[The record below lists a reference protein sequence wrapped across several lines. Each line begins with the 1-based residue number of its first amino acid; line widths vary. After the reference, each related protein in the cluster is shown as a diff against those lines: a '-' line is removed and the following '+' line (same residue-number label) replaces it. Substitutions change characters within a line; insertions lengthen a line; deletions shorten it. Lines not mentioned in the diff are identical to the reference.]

1 MIDGKI
7 ENKVHSFPILNVKV
21 FLIETDQGCQMVDSG
36 IPYLENKINRAFLSC
51 DVDPRDVSH
60 ILLTHGH
67 LDHIG
72 CLAYA
77 RKITGAK
84 VICHKSF
91 AENLV
96 LGKYETAIPRI
107 YYWKLLNSPISWILG
122 SGLEPVIPDIVFEDE
137 LILDDFEI
145 PGKIVHSPGHS
156 PGSCSIIL
164 ENGEILI
171 GDLIREKKPGVI
183 DTGLFYNEQEQIF
196 ESLRKI
202 STYNPIIFYLSH
214 GRL

>member
-1 MIDGKI
+1 MMTF
-7 ENKVHSFPILNVKV
+7 NANVIAVNRKA
-21 FLIETDQGCQMVDSG
+21 IPTMRSG
-36 IPYLENKINRAFLSC
+36 FNQAPKLLTIPSC
-51 DVDPRDVSH
+51 VSN

-72 CLAYA
+72 CLTYV

-84 VICHKSF
+84 VIYHKSF

-137 LILDDFEI
+137 LILDDFGI
-145 PGKIVHSPGHS
+145 PGKIVHSLGHS

-164 ENGEILI
+164 ENGETLI

-202 STYNPIIFYLSH
+202 STYNPKIIYLSH
-214 GRL
+214 GTTLNGEELSRFLAHQS